1 MTHAHPRPGNT
12 LRVRPSEIDTHQE
25 TVIYMHRDC
34 PVCRA
39 EGFEAESRIAVT
51 HRARTIIATLNVVG
65 GDWLKPDEAALSES
79 AWKML
84 GASEGDT
91 VTLAHP
97 RPLESLSRVRAKVY
111 GQRLDAAALHDIIT
125 DVVAGRYSDIELSAF
140 VTACAGE
147 RLNPDETIALTRAM
161 VDVGERLTWERTPIV
176 DKHSVGGLPGN
187 RTTPIV
193 VPIIAALGLTI
204 PKTSSRA
211 ITSPAGTADCMETL
225 APVELDVGTMR
236 RVVEREGGC
245 IVWGGNVRLSPADDV
260 LIRIERPLDLDSEGQ
275 LVASVLSKKIAA
287 GSTHVVIDIPIG
299 ATAKVRTHEA
309 GERIAARLI
318 AVGAAT
324 GLRVVPVFTNGSQPV
339 GRGIGPALE
348 AQDVL
353 SVLRNEA
360 NAPPDLREKAL
371 RLSAAVLELADK
383 AVPGTGY
390 ALAQT
395 TLADGRAWRKFQA
408 IAEAQGG
415 LRTPPTA
422 EYKCSVTALQAGCVM
437 AIDNRRLARSAK
449 LAGAPRA
456 ASAGIVLHTRLN
468 EQVEK
473 GQPLFTLHAE
483 TAGELDYALAYVA
496 SQPGIVTLA

>member
-1 MTHAHPRPGNT
+1 M
-12 LRVRPSEIDTHQE
+12 
-25 TVIYMHRDC
+25 
-34 PVCRA
+34 
-39 EGFEAESRIAVT
+39 
-51 HRARTIIATLNVVG
+51 
-65 GDWLKPDEAALSES
+65 
-79 AWKML
+79 
-84 GASEGDT
+84 
-91 VTLAHP
+91 
-97 RPLESLSRVRAKVY
+97 
-111 GQRLDAAALHDIIT
+111 
-125 DVVAGRYSDIELSAF
+125 
-140 VTACAGE
+140 
-147 RLNPDETIALTRAM
+147 
-161 VDVGERLTWERTPIV
+161 
-176 DKHSVGGLPGN
+176 
-187 RTTPIV
+187 
-193 VPIIAALGLTI
+193 
-204 PKTSSRA
+204 
-211 ITSPAGTADCMETL
+211 
-225 APVELDVGTMR
+225 
-236 RVVEREGGC
+236 
-245 IVWGGNVRLSPADDV
+245 
-260 LIRIERPLDLDSEGQ
+260 
-275 LVASVLSKKIAA
+275 
-287 GSTHVVIDIPIG
+287 
-299 ATAKVRTHEA
+299 
-309 GERIAARLI
+309 
-318 AVGAAT
+318 
-324 GLRVVPVFTNGSQPV
+324 
-339 GRGIGPALE
+339 
-348 AQDVL
+348 
-353 SVLRNEA
+353 LRNEA